1 MDIFFSPGE
10 QSTHSPLSFNLSSMA
25 SSPQGKRPLK
35 HIAPLN
41 CENNLLRFREQPGS
55 QRLGNS
61 AYKTPFLLSP
71 LRSRNLVQSV
81 RLWSCPVYVHCI
93 HVYVTIRILKAK
105 CCSPRKKKCHLIT
118 SLLQW
123 PLSSCPISKVAIVE
137 NFDCKHIIMAS
148 ENKTLPAL

>member
-1 MDIFFSPGE
+1 MGWGENNIPFPPPLPGPFFQLNAYSLGKYFLAPILQKRKCTLACPKYACTADYGHLSAMDIFFSPGE

-41 CENNLLRFREQPGS
+41 CENNLLRFRQRPGN

-81 RLWSCPVYVHCI
+81 RLWSCPVYVHCM
-93 HVYVTIRILKAK
+93 YR
-105 CCSPRKKKCHLIT
+105 
-118 SLLQW
+118 LQ
-123 PLSSCPISKVAIVE
+123 
-137 NFDCKHIIMAS
+137 
-148 ENKTLPAL
+148 